1 MRQVLC
7 VPAALVASMLL
18 VSKAEAQW
26 NVARFSATPNR
37 FYTAVGFDPAMVTTV
52 GYSRTVPFLGR
63 RIQLSGDAGVGA
75 AGLELS
81 DFRVRVQAHGSIV
94 HWRSLHFTGS
104 VTFITRG
111 TENSIYRGLNF
122 GSDFTGTVGIYRP
135 RWFAAAEVGFDKAV
149 ITHITHTDW
158 YRQHIFPDAK
168 DGWYLNAGGTFH
180 YGVISGITLG
190 RFELAGRF
198 GGQQTE
204 GFRELSSPLYVSLG
218 VGFGF

>member
-1 MRQVLC
+1 MRLVLGLRGIL
-7 VPAALVASMLL
+7 VVATLLAA
-18 VSKAEAQW
+18 KAEAQW
-26 NVARFSATPNR
+26 NVARFTATPNR

-63 RIQLSGDAGVGA
+63 RIQFSGDAGVGA

-81 DFRVRVQAHGSIV
+81 DFRVRFQAYGSIV
-94 HWRSLHFTGS
+94 HWRSLHLTGS
-104 VTFITRG
+104 ATFITRG

-122 GSDFTGTVGIYRP
+122 GSDFTGTAGIYRL
-135 RWFAAAEVGFDKAV
+135 RWFAAVEAGFDKAV

-158 YRQHIFPDAK
+158 YRRHIFPDAK

-180 YGVISGITLG
+180 YGVISGVTLG

-198 GGQQTE
+198 GWQQTE

-218 VGFGF
+218 VGVGF

>member
-1 MRQVLC
+1 MRQVLW

-18 VSKAEAQW
+18 AAKAEAQW
-26 NVARFSATPNR
+26 NVARFGAAPNR
-37 FYTAVGFDPAMVTTV
+37 LYTALGFDPAMVTTV
-52 GYSRTVPFLGR
+52 GYGRTVPFLGR
-63 RIQLSGDAGVGA
+63 RLQLSGDAGVGA
-75 AGLELS
+75 AGLDLS
-81 DFRVRVQAHGSIV
+81 DFRVRLQAHGSIV

-104 VTFITRG
+104 ATFITRG
-111 TENSIYRGLNF
+111 TGNSIYRGLNF

-135 RWFAAAEVGFDKAV
+135 RWFAAAEAGFDKAV

-158 YRQHIFPDAK
+158 YRRHIFPDAK
-168 DGWYLNAGGTFH
+168 DGWYLNAGGTFR

-190 RFELAGRF
+190 RFEVAVRF

-218 VGFGF
+218 VGVGF